1 MSKIKGE
8 TPNNEE
14 VWTDR
19 GELRNPTDRS
29 DQPGQLAPERDEA
42 NRVEAGRVEAG
53 RVEASAEAEREEH
66 ASRNAEGGQA

>member
-29 DQPGQLAPERDEA
+29 DQPGQFAPERDEA
-42 NRVEAGRVEAG
+42 NRVEAG